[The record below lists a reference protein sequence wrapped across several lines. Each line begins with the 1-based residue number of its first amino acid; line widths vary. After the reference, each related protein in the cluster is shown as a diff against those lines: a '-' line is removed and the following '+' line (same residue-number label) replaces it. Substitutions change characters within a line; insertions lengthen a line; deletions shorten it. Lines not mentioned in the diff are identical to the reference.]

1 MRAARPGLRPEQ
13 RDTGRRHR
21 IHYHQIAATVVGRRD
36 HRPER
41 GCRKRRRRTADRGRL
56 YQARSVDGGQDQ
68 DRVLSG
74 DDIMATIAIKDGRQ
88 VIDYLARDYNSFRQ
102 ALIDLIPA
110 KLPEWTDRSE
120 ADFGIVLIEL
130 FAYMGDILSYYQDRI
145 ANEAFLTTAQER
157 RSVINHLRLIGYE
170 MGPAAPAAA
179 RLSLIVANNVN
190 QVVEI
195 RKGDQFATASS
206 KDRKSLTFEYVDDK
220 PLVIDLS
227 KFDQTTNPAR
237 KPDGAPL
244 PNFKEVVVFD
254 SEDNS
259 AVGVIPVRE
268 GRSINNEALGVSD
281 GAANQRFKLAQ

>member
-88 VIDYLARDYNSFRQ
+88 VIDYLARDYASFRQ
-102 ALIDLIPA
+102 ALLDLIPS
-110 KLPEWTDRSE
+110 KLPEWSDRSE
-120 ADFGIVLIEL
+120 VDFGIVLIEL
-130 FAYMGDILSYYQDRI
+130 FAYMADILSYYQDRI
-145 ANEAFLTTAQER
+145 ANEAFLATAQER
-157 RSVINHLRLIGYE
+157 ESVIQHLRLIGYE
-170 MGPAAPAAA
+170 LAGAAPAAA
-179 RLSLIVANNVN
+179 RLSVVVANSQNDIT
-190 QVVEI
+190 EI
-195 RKGDQFATASS
+195 RPGDQFATVSS
-206 KDRKSLTFEYVDDK
+206 TQARSVTFEYTDDK

-227 KFDQTTNPAR
+227 QLPPSPFAPGMKEAL
-237 KPDGAPL
+237 GA
-244 PNFKEVVVFD
+244 
-254 SEDNS
+254 
-259 AVGVIPVRE
+259 IPVRE
-268 GRSINNEALGVSD
+268 GKTIVREVIGVSD
-281 GAANQRFKLAQ
+281 GTPNQRFPLAQPSVL